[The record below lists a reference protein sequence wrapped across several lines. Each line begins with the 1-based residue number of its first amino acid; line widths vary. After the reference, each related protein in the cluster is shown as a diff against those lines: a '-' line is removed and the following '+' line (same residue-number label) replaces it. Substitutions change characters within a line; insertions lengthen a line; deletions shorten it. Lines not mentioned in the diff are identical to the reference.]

1 MRKEIFKE
9 FDGYEAIVQER
20 EVLRKYGL
28 DYSPDKDAPEPY
40 IRRLHP
46 KRLALRVSDII
57 AETPSAKT
65 YRLVSSSGALPPFL
79 AGQYLTLF
87 LDIGGIRTGRP
98 YSISSAPNQTGYY
111 DLTVRRVES
120 GLVSN
125 YLHTVVKRGDHLQS
139 SGPEG
144 HFYHNPLFHDR
155 TLVCLAG
162 GSGITPFMSMVR
174 EIVECGLDREVFL
187 FYGNRTLEEAAFHG
201 SLLAYGARF
210 PPIHYFPVIEAPQSG
225 YAGLTGLIT
234 GDLIRNSVGNLENK
248 TFYLCGPQAMYDFC
262 IPEVE
267 RLGIP
272 RRKIRK
278 EVYGPPTDITR
289 SPNWP
294 GEVKADQVF
303 DVKIKGG
310 PTIKARAAE
319 PLVSAL
325 ERQGIL
331 VPSLC
336 RSGECSL
343 CRVKILSGRVFEPPG
358 IPVRRSDRRYGYTHA
373 CVTYPLGDLEVMV

>member
-1 MRKEIFKE
+1 MGKEIFKE
-9 FDGYEAIVQER
+9 FDGYEQLVAER
-20 EVLRKYGL
+20 EVFRKYGL
-28 DYSPDKDAPEPY
+28 DYSPDKDAPEQY

-46 KRLALRVSDII
+46 QRLELRVLNII
-57 AETPSAKT
+57 TETPSTKT
-65 YRLVSSSGALPPFL
+65 FRLVTQDETLPPFL
-79 AGQYLTLF
+79 AGQYIALF

-111 DLTVRRVES
+111 DLTVRRVVN

-125 YLHTVVKRGDHLQS
+125 YLHEAVKPGDRLYS

-155 TLVCLAG
+155 TMVCLAG

-174 EIVECGLDREVFL
+174 EITERGLDREVFL
-187 FYGNRTLEEAAFHG
+187 FYGSRTLEETVFHEQ
-201 SLLAYGARF
+201 LLTYAERF
-210 PPIHYFPVIEAPQSG
+210 PTIRYFPVIETPSEG
-225 YAGLTGLIT
+225 YGGLTGLMTGELIKT
-234 GDLIRNSVGNLENK
+234 TVGDLGNK

-262 IPEVE
+262 IPQLEG
-267 RLGIP
+267 LGIS

-278 EVYGPPTDITR
+278 EVYGPLADITR

-294 GEVKADQVF
+294 REVKADQVF
-303 DVKIKGG
+303 RISVKGG
-310 PTIKARAAE
+310 PVIEARAGE

-325 ERQGIL
+325 EGEGGLI
-331 VPSLC
+331 PSLC
-336 RSGECSL
+336 RSGECSM
-343 CRVKILSGRVFEPPG
+343 CRVKILSGKVFEPAG

-373 CVTYPLGDLEVMV
+373 CVTYPLGDLEILI

>member
-9 FDGYEAIVQER
+9 FDGYEEIVLER

-28 DYSPDKDAPEPY
+28 DYSPDKDAPEQY

-46 KRLALRVSDII
+46 KRLKLRVADILT
-57 AETPSAKT
+57 ETPSTKT
-65 YRLVSSSGALPPFL
+65 FRLVTENDGLPPFL
-79 AGQYLTLF
+79 AGQYLALF
-87 LDIGGIRTGRP
+87 TDIGGVRTARP
-98 YSISSAPNQTGYY
+98 YSISSAPHQTGYY
-111 DLTVRRVES
+111 DLTVRRVEN

-125 YLHTVVKRGDHLQS
+125 YLQDTVRRGDALES

-155 TLVCLAG
+155 ILVCLAG

-187 FYGNRTLEEAAFHG
+187 FYGNRTLEEAVFHDQ
-201 SLLAYGARF
+201 LLYYAVRF
-210 PPIHYFPVIEAPQSG
+210 PQIHYSPVIEVPEEG
-225 YAGLTGLIT
+225 YHGLTGLMT
-234 GDLIRNSVGNLENK
+234 GDLIRDTLKDLENM

-262 IPEVE
+262 IPQLE

-272 RRKIRK
+272 KRKIRK
-278 EVYGPPTDITR
+278 EVYGPPADITR

-294 GEVKADQVF
+294 VEVKADQVF
-303 DVKIKGG
+303 TVKIKDG
-310 PTIKARAAE
+310 PVIEARAGQS
-319 PLVSAL
+319 LISAL
-325 ERQGIL
+325 ERQGVV

-336 RSGECSL
+336 RSGECSM
-343 CRVKILSGRVFEPPG
+343 CRVKIVSGKVFEPPG
-358 IPVRRSDRRYGYTHA
+358 VPVRRSDRRYGYSHA
-373 CVTYPLGDLEVMV
+373 CVAYPLEDLEITI